1 MFMTTNSLHTP
12 GPSQPVLPV
21 AMVFSTKMLLTQT
34 ASGPPEAD
42 NMSIEPETLTIRAT
56 KLTTILSGIPG
67 YSHGG
72 LNE

>member
-1 MFMTTNSLHTP
+1 MFMTTDGLQTLGSSL
-12 GPSQPVLPV
+12 QAMPV

-34 ASGPPEAD
+34 ASDPPETENPDGKAD
-42 NMSIEPETLTIRAT
+42 TLTIRAT
-56 KLTTILSGIPG
+56 QMTTILKSIPG